1 MRCDWRC
8 QTVNY
13 LITFIGRAID
23 LNRPGVSGEPPY
35 LVTKTMDLMT
45 LTEIRRAAQNGAVS
59 ARVHVQVE
67 AAAPKLTREQQPYCE
82 LVLADACD
90 RMTLRVW
97 SDHPAY
103 KACSALA
110 TEDFIELSGEFHRHS
125 QYGLE
130 ARKWTVRPLRNE
142 EKNELLQGPAELRTK
157 QAADWEFIV
166 STTRAIADPRLR
178 ALCDAFLREWG
189 DRFRRTAAARNYHHA
204 RRGGLV
210 EHTAQMMRIALE
222 IAPLYPQLNVDLLLA
237 GLLFHDCG
245 KLWENQLP
253 ENGFVMGYDE
263 RGELMGHISIGLELV
278 NSLWRKTFSENAE
291 AWKDLSPGS
300 EDVRL
305 HLLHLIGAHH
315 GEPEFGSPVSPK
327 TPEAMALHY
336 IDNLDARLE
345 MFAAGYTT
353 AKPLAARIFDRV
365 RPLPG
370 NLVKSLDKFQRPSSA
385 TKKDGQLL

>member
-1 MRCDWRC
+1 M
-8 QTVNY
+8 N
-13 LITFIGRAID
+13 
-23 LNRPGVSGEPPY
+23 
-35 LVTKTMDLMT
+35 LMT
-45 LTEIRRAAQNGAVS
+45 LTEIRRAAQNGAVP

-67 AAAPKLTREQQPYCE
+67 SAAPKLTREQQPYCE

-103 KACSALA
+103 KTCSALT
-110 TEDFIELSGEFHRHS
+110 TENFVELSGEFHRHQ

-130 ARKWTVRPLRNE
+130 ARKWTLRPLIDQ
-142 EKNELLQGPAELRTK
+142 EKIELLQGPADLRAK
-157 QAADWEFIV
+157 QAADWEFI
-166 STTRAIADPRLR
+166 TQTIQIIADPRLR
-178 ALCDAFLREWG
+178 ELSDAFLKEWG
-189 DRFRRTAAARNYHHA
+189 ERFRRTAAARNYHHA

-210 EHTAQMMRIALE
+210 EHTAQMMRVAKE
-222 IAPLYPQLNVDLLLA
+222 IAPLYPQLNLDLLLA
-237 GLLFHDCG
+237 GILFHDCG
-245 KLWENQLP
+245 KLWENQMP
-253 ENGFVMGYDE
+253 ENGFNMSYDE

-278 NSLWRKTFSENAE
+278 NSLWRKISVENAG
-291 AWKDLSPGS
+291 AWKDLVPAS

-345 MFAAGYTT
+345 MFAAGYMT

-370 NLVKSLDKFQRPSSA
+370 NLVKPLDKFSSNSPA
-385 TKKDGQLL
+385 KDRTLL

>member
-1 MRCDWRC
+1 
-8 QTVNY
+8 
-13 LITFIGRAID
+13 
-23 LNRPGVSGEPPY
+23 
-35 LVTKTMDLMT
+35 MDLLT
-45 LTEIRRAAQNGAVS
+45 LTEIRRAAQNGPVP

-67 AAAPKLTREQQPYCE
+67 SASPKLTREQQPYCE
-82 LVLADACD
+82 LTLADACD

-103 KACSALA
+103 KTCSAYSSQ
-110 TEDFIELSGEFHRHS
+110 DFIELTADFYQS
-125 QYGLE
+125 QYGLD
-130 ARKWTVRPLRNE
+130 ARKWTVRPLTE
-142 EKNELLQGPAELRTK
+142 QEKNNLLLGPADLRAK
-157 QAADWEFIV
+157 QNADWEFIT
-166 STTRAIADPRLR
+166 STAQTIADPRLR
-178 ALCDAFLREWG
+178 AVCEAFSKEWG

-210 EHTAQMMRIALE
+210 EHTAQMMRVAKQ
-222 IAPLYPQLNVDLLLA
+222 IAPLYLELNLDLLLA
-237 GLLFHDCG
+237 GILFHDSG
-245 KLWENQLP
+245 KLWENALP
-253 ENGFVMGYDE
+253 ENGFVMNYDE
-263 RGELMGHISIGLELV
+263 LGELMGHISIGLELV
-278 NSLWRKTFSENAE
+278 NALWRKLSIENAD
-291 AWKDLSPGS
+291 AWKNLAPPS

-315 GEPEFGSPVSPK
+315 GEKQLGSPVEPK

-370 NLVKSLDKFQRPSSA
+370 NLVKSLEKFQEGRDAKPPA
-385 TKKDGQLL
+385 DELL

>member
-1 MRCDWRC
+1 M
-8 QTVNY
+8 QLLT
-13 LITFIGRAID
+13 LI
-23 LNRPGVSGEPPY
+23 
-35 LVTKTMDLMT
+35 
-45 LTEIRRAAQNGAVS
+45 EIRRAAQSDPVN

-67 AAAPKLTREQQPYCE
+67 GALPKLTREQQPYCE
-82 LVLADACD
+82 LSLADACD

-103 KACSALA
+103 KACSAL
-110 TEDFIELSGEFHRHS
+110 TDQDFVELTGEFHQHS

-130 ARKWTVRPLRNE
+130 ARKWTVRPLTAE
-142 EKNELLQGPAELRTK
+142 EKAALLEGPADLRAK
-157 QAADWEFIV
+157 QKADAEFIAQ
-166 STTRAIADPRLR
+166 TTAAIVDPRLR
-178 ALCDAFLREWG
+178 ALGEAFLKEWG

-210 EHTAQMMRIALE
+210 EHTAQMMRVALA
-222 IAPLYPQLNVDLLLA
+222 IAPLYPQLNLDLLLA
-237 GLLFHDCG
+237 GILFHDAG

-253 ENGFVMGYDE
+253 ESGFTMGYDE

-278 NSLWRKTFSENAE
+278 NSLWRKLSAENGE
-291 AWKDLSPGS
+291 SWKNLAPPS

-315 GEPEFGSPVSPK
+315 GEPQFGSPVSPK

-370 NLVKSLDKFQRPSSA
+370 NLVKSLGKFQ
-385 TKKDGQLL
+385 QLPINAPKRKGELL